1 MIVKQDPVFVRRR
14 RVAAAGLAATLGL
27 GAVGVSHLFGGP
39 ETAAPTAHTVH
50 TAGSTA
56 TSLHAQ
62 PVADR
67 SPRPTATNA
76 VAKPT
81 TPTPSPAATQG
92 KPGPSA
98 DTRLVRILR
107 LTGDLSSKSVVA
119 SGHGQVFAQNM
130 MYQHTMAVF
139 GADGAHLATIPDK
152 VDLAA
157 YGVSGHPGTS
167 KGAPVEAAFS
177 PDGRTA
183 WVSNYSMYGKDFLP
197 EGRDA
202 CTGPAGASRSFLYA
216 VDTTTYAVRSVVQ
229 VGTVPKY
236 VAVTPDGKQVLV
248 TNWCSMDLTVVDAAT
263 TKVVATIPVGG
274 LHPRGIVVSP
284 DSRTAY
290 VAVMGSD
297 KVVSVDLKTK
307 DVRVFAHTGQ
317 GPRHIV
323 MSPDARLLYV
333 TNNDSGTVTEVDR
346 ATGRV
351 LRTVKV
357 GAQPRSMAISSDG
370 GALYVVNYASST
382 MMKIRASDLKIL
394 QTVPTDSLPIG
405 ITYEPTRKA
414 VWVSAYS
421 GSITVFDDSR
431 LAPTT

>member
-1 MIVKQDPVFVRRR
+1 MVVKQDPVFVRRR
-14 RVAAAGLAATLGL
+14 RVAAIGLAASLGL
-27 GAVGVSHLFGGP
+27 GAFGVNHLFGGP
-39 ETAAPTAHTVH
+39 ATSAPTAGGTP
-50 TAGSTA
+50 
-56 TSLHAQ
+56 TSVAAKQ
-62 PVADR
+62 VADR
-67 SPRPTATNA
+67 SPATRSTNA
-76 VAKPT
+76 VAKPS
-81 TPTPSPAATQG
+81 TPKPSPSTSQG
-92 KPGPSA
+92 KPGPA
-98 DTRLVRILR
+98 AQTTLVRILH
-107 LTGDLSSKSVVA
+107 LTGNLSAKSVVA

-130 MYQHTMAVF
+130 LYQHTMSVF

-157 YGVSGHPGTS
+157 YGISGHAGTS
-167 KGAPVEAAFS
+167 KGSPVEAAFS

-183 WVSNYSMYGKDFLP
+183 WVSNYSMYGSGFLP

-216 VDTTTYAVRSVVQ
+216 VDTRTYAVRSVVQ

-236 VAVTPDGKQVLV
+236 VAVTPDGKRVLV

-263 TKVVATIPVGG
+263 NKVVATIPVGG
-274 LHPRGIVVSP
+274 THPRGIAVSP

-297 KVVSVDLKTK
+297 KIVAIDLQAKA
-307 DVRVFAHTGQ
+307 VRVFAHTGD

-323 MSPDARLLYV
+323 ISPDARVLYV
-333 TNNDSGTVTEVDR
+333 TNNGAGTVSEVDR
-346 ATGRV
+346 ATGKV

-357 GAQPRSMAISSDG
+357 GTEPRSMAISSDG

-394 QTVPTDSLPIG
+394 QTVRTDGMPIG